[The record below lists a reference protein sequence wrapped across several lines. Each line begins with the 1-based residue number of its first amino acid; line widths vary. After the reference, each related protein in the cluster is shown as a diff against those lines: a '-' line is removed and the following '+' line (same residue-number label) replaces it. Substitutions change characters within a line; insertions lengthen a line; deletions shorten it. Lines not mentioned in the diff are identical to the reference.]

1 MNLED
6 PSPSPRTL
14 EHRLLRL
21 LQAVRDTKDTS
32 ARAELNMLLRDIPEA
47 RPIMARLMVD
57 EQTLISRL
65 RDDVIVELLEPTR
78 AQQTTPPMRSRWLA
92 WRPLTAMTAG
102 VVFGLFGASVLLG
115 FGPGGRWTEKVT
127 SLFRES
133 FESGPTPLM
142 TGVPQQLNQWSG
154 DLSEVV
160 GEQQGVKPAHGT
172 KMIRMLRADFEG
184 KSAAKLN
191 TYGDLMK
198 IVDVRPF
205 TRETNGG
212 EVVLSASAL
221 FNAANFPE
229 AERYDGVVTLYAV
242 DEIGYTEKNLL
253 NESLAHSCS
262 GPGLSLDRNPATWE
276 SATARLQLPAGTHFV
291 VVKVSVLRWTKN
303 KESLST
309 LPNPVNFSG
318 HFVDDVRSSIHIR
331 KIASNQRD

>member
-1 MNLED
+1 MNFED
-6 PSPSPRTL
+6 PTASPRTL

-21 LQAVRDTKDTS
+21 LQAARDTQDAS
-32 ARAELNMLLRDIPEA
+32 ARAQLNMLLRDNPEA

-57 EQTLISRL
+57 EQVLISRL
-65 RDDVIVELLEPTR
+65 REDGIVELLEPAPTHKTGPRMRTR
-78 AQQTTPPMRSRWLA
+78 WFA

-115 FGPGGRWTEKVT
+115 FGPGGRWTEKVS
-127 SLFRES
+127 SLFVES
-133 FESGPTPLM
+133 FEGGPAPLV

-154 DLSEVV
+154 DFSELV

-184 KSAAKLN
+184 KSVTKMN

-198 IVDVRPF
+198 IVDVRAF

-253 NESLAHSCS
+253 NDSLAHSCS

-291 VVKVSVLRWTKN
+291 VVKVSVRRWTKN

-318 HFVDDVRSSIHIR
+318 HFVDDVRSSIHVR
-331 KIASNQRD
+331 KIASNLRD

>member
-21 LQAVRDTKDTS
+21 LQAVRDTQDPS
-32 ARAELNMLLRDIPEA
+32 ARAELNMLLRDNPEA

-57 EQTLISRL
+57 EQALISRL
-65 RDDVIVELLEPTR
+65 REDGIVELLETAPTHKTAPRMR
-78 AQQTTPPMRSRWLA
+78 ARWFA

-115 FGPGGRWTEKVT
+115 FGPGGRWTEKVS
-127 SLFRES
+127 SLFVES
-133 FESGPTPLM
+133 FEGGPAPLV

-154 DLSEVV
+154 DFSELV

-184 KSAAKLN
+184 KSVTKMN

-198 IVDVRPF
+198 IVDVRAF

-253 NESLAHSCS
+253 NDSLAHSCS

-291 VVKVSVLRWTKN
+291 VVKVSVRRWTKN

-318 HFVDDVRSSIHIR
+318 HFVDDVRSSIHVR
-331 KIASNQRD
+331 KIASNLRD

>member
-21 LQAVRDTKDTS
+21 LQAVRDTLDTS
-32 ARAELNMLLRDIPEA
+32 ARAELNMLLRDNPEA

-57 EQTLISRL
+57 EEALISRL
-65 RDDVIVELLEPTR
+65 REDGIVELLEPAPTQK
-78 AQQTTPPMRSRWLA
+78 AAPKMQSRWFA
-92 WRPLTAMTAG
+92 SRTLTAMSAG
-102 VVFGLFGASVLLG
+102 VFFGLFGASMV
-115 FGPGGRWTEKVT
+115 FGTGGRWTEKVRP
-127 SLFRES
+127 LFAES
-133 FESGPTPLM
+133 FESGPVPLV
-142 TGVPQQLNQWSG
+142 TGVPQQPNQWSG

-184 KSAAKLN
+184 KSLTKMN

-221 FNAANFPE
+221 FNAASFPE
-229 AERYDGVVTLYAV
+229 AERYDGMVTLYAL
-242 DEIGYTEKNLL
+242 DEIGSTEINLL
-253 NESLAHSCS
+253 KDSLAHSCN
-262 GPGLSLDRNPATWE
+262 GLGLSLDRNPTTWE
-276 SATARLQLPAGTHFV
+276 SATTRLQLPAGTNFV
-291 VVKVSVLRWTKN
+291 VVKVSVRRMPKN
-303 KESLST
+303 KEPLST
-309 LPNPVNFSG
+309 LPNPITFSG
-318 HFVDDVRSSIHIR
+318 HFVDDVRSSIHVR

>member
-21 LQAVRDTKDTS
+21 ILAVRETQNPS
-32 ARAELNMLLRDIPEA
+32 ARAELNMLLRENAEA

-57 EQTLISRL
+57 EQALISRL
-65 RDDVIVELLEPTR
+65 REDGIVELLEPAPTHKTAPR
-78 AQQTTPPMRSRWLA
+78 MRTRWLA

-115 FGPGGRWTEKVT
+115 FGLGGRRTEKVT
-127 SLFRES
+127 SLFQES
-133 FESGPTPLM
+133 FESGPAPLV
-142 TGVPQQLNQWSG
+142 TGVPQELNRWSG

-184 KSAAKLN
+184 KSVTKMN

-198 IVDVRPF
+198 IVDVRAF

-253 NESLAHSCS
+253 NDSLAHSCS

-291 VVKVSVLRWTKN
+291 VVKVSVRRWTKN

-318 HFVDDVRSSIHIR
+318 HFVDDVRSSIHVR
-331 KIASNQRD
+331 KIASNLRD

>member
-21 LQAVRDTKDTS
+21 LQAVRDTQDTS

-57 EQTLISRL
+57 EQALISRL

-92 WRPLTAMTAG
+92 WRPLTAVAAG
-102 VVFGLFGASVLLG
+102 ILFGLFGASMV
-115 FGPGGRWTEKVT
+115 FGVGGRWTEKVT
-127 SLFRES
+127 SIFRES
-133 FESGPTPLM
+133 FESGPAPLV
-142 TGVPQQLNQWSG
+142 TGVPQQPNQWSG
-154 DLSEVV
+154 DFSELV

-184 KSAAKLN
+184 KSVTKLN

-212 EVVLSASAL
+212 EVVFSASAL
-221 FNAANFPE
+221 FNAASFPE

-242 DEIGYTEKNLL
+242 DEIGSTEKNLL
-253 NESLAHSCS
+253 KNSLAHTCN
-262 GPGLSLDRNPATWE
+262 GLGLSLDRNPTTWE
-276 SATARLQLPAGTHFV
+276 SATARLQLPAGTNFV
-291 VVKVSVLRWTKN
+291 ILKVSVRRMPKN
-303 KESLST
+303 KEPLST
-309 LPNPVNFSG
+309 LPNSITFSG
-318 HFVDDVRSSIHIR
+318 HFVDDVRASIHVR
-331 KIASNQRD
+331 KVVSDQRD

>member
-6 PSPSPRTL
+6 PAPPPRTL

-21 LQAVRDTKDTS
+21 LQAVRDTQDPS
-32 ARAELNMLLRDIPEA
+32 ARAELNMLLRDNPEA
-47 RPIMARLMVD
+47 RPTMARLMVD
-57 EQTLISRL
+57 EQALTSRL
-65 RDDVIVELLEPTR
+65 RDDSIVALLEPAPTHKTAPRMR
-78 AQQTTPPMRSRWLA
+78 ARWFA

-127 SLFRES
+127 SLFVES

-154 DLSEVV
+154 DFSEVV

-184 KSAAKLN
+184 KSVTKMN

-198 IVDVRPF
+198 IVDVRAF

-253 NESLAHSCS
+253 NDSLAHSCS

-291 VVKVSVLRWTKN
+291 VVKVSVRRWTKN

-318 HFVDDVRSSIHIR
+318 HFVDDVRSSIHVR
-331 KIASNQRD
+331 KIASNLRD

>member
-1 MNLED
+1 MNFED
-6 PSPSPRTL
+6 PSSSPRTL

-21 LQAVRDTKDTS
+21 LQAARDTQDAS
-32 ARAELNMLLRDIPEA
+32 ARAELNMLLRDNPEA

-57 EQTLISRL
+57 EQALISRL

-92 WRPLTAMTAG
+92 WRPLTAVAAG
-102 VVFGLFGASVLLG
+102 ILFGLFGASMV
-115 FGPGGRWTEKVT
+115 FGVGGRWTEKVT

-133 FESGPTPLM
+133 FETGPAPSM

-154 DLSEVV
+154 DFSELV
-160 GEQQGVKPAHGT
+160 GEQQGIKPAHGT

-184 KSAAKLN
+184 KSVTKLN

-212 EVVLSASAL
+212 EVVFSASAL
-221 FNAANFPE
+221 FNAASFPE

-242 DEIGYTEKNLL
+242 DEIGSTENNLL
-253 NESLAHSCS
+253 KNSLAHTCN
-262 GPGLSLDRNPATWE
+262 GLGLSLDRNPTTWE

-291 VVKVSVLRWTKN
+291 ILKVSVRRMPKN
-303 KESLST
+303 KEPLST
-309 LPNPVNFSG
+309 LPNPITFSG
-318 HFVDDVRSSIHIR
+318 HFVDDVRASIHVR
-331 KIASNQRD
+331 KVVSDQRD

>member
-21 LQAVRDTKDTS
+21 LQAVRDTLDTS
-32 ARAELNMLLRDIPEA
+32 ARAELNMLLRDNPEA

-57 EQTLISRL
+57 EQALISRL
-65 RDDVIVELLEPTR
+65 REDGIVELLEPAPTQK
-78 AQQTTPPMRSRWLA
+78 AAPKMQSRWFA
-92 WRPLTAMTAG
+92 SRTLTAMSAG
-102 VVFGLFGASVLLG
+102 VFFGLFGASMV
-115 FGPGGRWTEKVT
+115 FGTGGRWTEKVRP
-127 SLFRES
+127 LFAES
-133 FESGPTPLM
+133 FESGPVPLV
-142 TGVPQQLNQWSG
+142 TGVPQQPNQWSG

-184 KSAAKLN
+184 KSLTKLN

-198 IVDVRPF
+198 IVDVRAF

-221 FNAANFPE
+221 FNAATFPE
-229 AERYDGVVTLYAV
+229 AERYDGMVTLYAL
-242 DEIGYTEKNLL
+242 DEIGSTEINLL
-253 NESLAHSCS
+253 KDSLAHSCN
-262 GPGLSLDRNPATWE
+262 GLGLSLDRNPTTWE
-276 SATARLQLPAGTHFV
+276 SATTRLQLPAGTNFV
-291 VVKVSVLRWTKN
+291 VVKVSVRRMPKN
-303 KESLST
+303 KEPLST
-309 LPNPVNFSG
+309 LPNPITFSG
-318 HFVDDVRSSIHIR
+318 HFVDDVRSSIHVR

>member
-21 LQAVRDTKDTS
+21 LQAVRDTQDTS
-32 ARAELNMLLRDIPEA
+32 ARAELNMLLRDNPEA

-57 EQTLISRL
+57 EQALISRL
-65 RDDVIVELLEPTR
+65 REEGIVELLEPAPTHKTAPR
-78 AQQTTPPMRSRWLA
+78 MRTRWLA

-127 SLFRES
+127 TLFVES
-133 FESGPTPLM
+133 FESGPAPSV
-142 TGVPQQLNQWSG
+142 TGVPQQLSQWSG
-154 DLSEVV
+154 DFSELV
-160 GEQQGVKPAHGT
+160 GEQQGIKPAHGT

-184 KSAAKLN
+184 KSVTKLN

-198 IVDVRPF
+198 IVDVRAF

-221 FNAANFPE
+221 FNAATFPE

-253 NESLAHSCS
+253 NDSLAHSCS
-262 GPGLSLDRNPATWE
+262 GLGLSLDRNPATWE

-291 VVKVSVLRWTKN
+291 VVKVSVRRWTKN

-318 HFVDDVRSSIHIR
+318 HFVDDVRSSIHVR

>member
-6 PSPSPRTL
+6 PAPPPRTL

-21 LQAVRDTKDTS
+21 LQAVRDTQDPS
-32 ARAELNMLLRDIPEA
+32 ARAELNMLLRDNPEA
-47 RPIMARLMVD
+47 RPTMARLMVD
-57 EQTLISRL
+57 EQALTSRL
-65 RDDVIVELLEPTR
+65 RDDSIVALLEPAPTHKTAPRMR
-78 AQQTTPPMRSRWLA
+78 ARWFA
-92 WRPLTAMTAG
+92 WRPLTAMTTG

-127 SLFRES
+127 SLFVES

-154 DLSEVV
+154 DLSEVI

-198 IVDVRPF
+198 IVDVRAF

-242 DEIGYTEKNLL
+242 DEIGYTEKTLL
-253 NESLAHSCS
+253 NDSLAHSCN
-262 GPGLSLDRNPATWE
+262 GLGLSLDRNPTTWE
-276 SATARLQLPAGTHFV
+276 SATTRLQLPAGTHFV
-291 VVKVSVLRWTKN
+291 VVKVSVRRMPKN
-303 KESLST
+303 KEPLST
-309 LPNPVNFSG
+309 LPNPITFSG
-318 HFVDDVRSSIHIR
+318 HFVDDVRASIHVR

>member
-1 MNLED
+1 MSFED
-6 PSPSPRTL
+6 PTASPRTL

-21 LQAVRDTKDTS
+21 LQAARDTQDAS

-57 EQTLISRL
+57 EQALISRL

-92 WRPLTAMTAG
+92 WRPLTAVAAG
-102 VVFGLFGASVLLG
+102 ILFGLFGASMV
-115 FGPGGRWTEKVT
+115 FGVGGRWTEKVT

-133 FESGPTPLM
+133 FETGPAPSV

-154 DLSEVV
+154 DFSELV
-160 GEQQGVKPAHGT
+160 GEQQGIKPAHGT

-184 KSAAKLN
+184 KSVTKLN

-212 EVVLSASAL
+212 EVVFSASAL
-221 FNAANFPE
+221 FNAASFPE

-242 DEIGYTEKNLL
+242 DEIGSTEKNLL
-253 NESLAHSCS
+253 KNSLAHTCN
-262 GPGLSLDRNPATWE
+262 GLGLSLDRNPTTWE

-291 VVKVSVLRWTKN
+291 ILKVSVRRMPKN
-303 KESLST
+303 KEPLST
-309 LPNPVNFSG
+309 LPNPITFSG
-318 HFVDDVRSSIHIR
+318 HFVDDVRASIHVR
-331 KIASNQRD
+331 KVVSDQRD

>member
-21 LQAVRDTKDTS
+21 LQAVRDTQDAS

-57 EQTLISRL
+57 EQALISRL

-92 WRPLTAMTAG
+92 WRPLTAVAAG
-102 VVFGLFGASVLLG
+102 ILFGLFGASMV
-115 FGPGGRWTEKVT
+115 FGVGGRWTEKVT
-127 SLFRES
+127 SLFVES
-133 FESGPTPLM
+133 FESGPAPLM
-142 TGVPQQLNQWSG
+142 TGVPQELNRWSG

-191 TYGDLMK
+191 TYGDLIK
-198 IVDVRPF
+198 IVDVRAF

-221 FNAANFPE
+221 FNAATFPE

-242 DEIGYTEKNLL
+242 DEIGSTEKNLL
-253 NESLAHSCS
+253 KDSLAHSCN
-262 GPGLSLDRNPATWE
+262 GLGLSLDRNPATWE
-276 SATARLQLPAGTHFV
+276 SATSRLQLPAGTHFV
-291 VVKVSVLRWTKN
+291 VVKVSVRRWTKN

-318 HFVDDVRSSIHIR
+318 HFVDDVRSSIHVR

>member
-21 LQAVRDTKDTS
+21 LQAVRDTQDTS
-32 ARAELNMLLRDIPEA
+32 ARAELNMLLRDNPEA

-57 EQTLISRL
+57 EEALISRL

-92 WRPLTAMTAG
+92 WRPLTAVAAG
-102 VVFGLFGASVLLG
+102 ILFGLFGASMV
-115 FGPGGRWTEKVT
+115 FGVGGRWTEKVT

-133 FESGPTPLM
+133 FETGPAPSV

-154 DLSEVV
+154 DFSELV
-160 GEQQGVKPAHGT
+160 GEQQGIKPAHGT

-184 KSAAKLN
+184 KSVTKLN

-221 FNAANFPE
+221 FNAATFPE
-229 AERYDGVVTLYAV
+229 AERYDGMVTLYAL
-242 DEIGYTEKNLL
+242 DEIGSTEINLL
-253 NESLAHSCS
+253 KDSLAHSCN
-262 GPGLSLDRNPATWE
+262 GLGLSLDRNPTTWE
-276 SATARLQLPAGTHFV
+276 SATARLQLPAGTNFV
-291 VVKVSVLRWTKN
+291 ILKVSVRHMPKN
-303 KESLST
+303 KEPLST
-309 LPNPVNFSG
+309 LPNPITFSG
-318 HFVDDVRSSIHIR
+318 HFVDDVRASIHVR
-331 KIASNQRD
+331 KVMSDQRD

>member
-6 PSPSPRTL
+6 PSSSPRTL

-21 LQAVRDTKDTS
+21 LQAARDTQDAS

-57 EQTLISRL
+57 EQALISRL

-92 WRPLTAMTAG
+92 WRPLTAVAAG
-102 VVFGLFGASVLLG
+102 ILFGLFGASMV
-115 FGPGGRWTEKVT
+115 FGVGGRWTEKVT

-133 FESGPTPLM
+133 FETGPAPSV

-154 DLSEVV
+154 DFSELV
-160 GEQQGVKPAHGT
+160 GEQQGIKPAHGT

-184 KSAAKLN
+184 KSVTKLN

-212 EVVLSASAL
+212 EVVFSASAL
-221 FNAANFPE
+221 FNAATFPE

-242 DEIGYTEKNLL
+242 DEIGSTEINLL
-253 NESLAHSCS
+253 KDSLAHTCN
-262 GPGLSLDRNPATWE
+262 GLGLSLDRNPTTWE
-276 SATARLQLPAGTHFV
+276 SATARLQLPAGTNFV
-291 VVKVSVLRWTKN
+291 ILKVSVRRMPKN
-303 KESLST
+303 KEPLST
-309 LPNPVNFSG
+309 LPNSITFSG
-318 HFVDDVRSSIHIR
+318 HFVDDVRASIHVR
-331 KIASNQRD
+331 KVVSDQRD

>member
-1 MNLED
+1 MNFED
-6 PSPSPRTL
+6 PTASPRTL

-21 LQAVRDTKDTS
+21 LQAARDTQDAS
-32 ARAELNMLLRDIPEA
+32 ARAELNMLLRDNPEA

-57 EQTLISRL
+57 EQALISRL

-92 WRPLTAMTAG
+92 WRPLTAVAAG
-102 VVFGLFGASVLLG
+102 ILFGLFGASMV
-115 FGPGGRWTEKVT
+115 FGVGGRWTEKVT

-133 FESGPTPLM
+133 FETGPAPSM

-154 DLSEVV
+154 DFSELV
-160 GEQQGVKPAHGT
+160 GEQQGIKPAHGT

-184 KSAAKLN
+184 KSVTKLN

-212 EVVLSASAL
+212 EVVFSASAL
-221 FNAANFPE
+221 FNAATFPE

-242 DEIGYTEKNLL
+242 DEIGSTENNLL
-253 NESLAHSCS
+253 KNSLAHTCN
-262 GPGLSLDRNPATWE
+262 GLGLSLDRNPTTWE

-291 VVKVSVLRWTKN
+291 ILKVSVRRMPKN
-303 KESLST
+303 KEPLST
-309 LPNPVNFSG
+309 LPNPITFSG
-318 HFVDDVRSSIHIR
+318 HFVDDVRASIHVR
-331 KIASNQRD
+331 KVVSDQRD

>member
-1 MNLED
+1 MSFED
-6 PSPSPRTL
+6 PTASPRTL

-21 LQAVRDTKDTS
+21 LQAARDTQDAS

-57 EQTLISRL
+57 EQALISRL

-92 WRPLTAMTAG
+92 WRPLTAVAAG
-102 VVFGLFGASVLLG
+102 ILFGLFGASMV
-115 FGPGGRWTEKVT
+115 FGVGGRWTEKVT

-133 FESGPTPLM
+133 FETGPAPSV

-154 DLSEVV
+154 DFSELV
-160 GEQQGVKPAHGT
+160 GEQQGIKPAHGT

-184 KSAAKLN
+184 KSVTKLN

-212 EVVLSASAL
+212 EVVFSASAL
-221 FNAANFPE
+221 FNAASFPE

-242 DEIGYTEKNLL
+242 DEIGSTENNLL
-253 NESLAHSCS
+253 KNSLAHTCN
-262 GPGLSLDRNPATWE
+262 GLGLSLDRNPTTWE

-291 VVKVSVLRWTKN
+291 ILKVSVRRMLKN
-303 KESLST
+303 KEPLST
-309 LPNPVNFSG
+309 LPNPITFSG
-318 HFVDDVRSSIHIR
+318 HFVDDVRASIHVR
-331 KIASNQRD
+331 KVVSDQRD

>member
-6 PSPSPRTL
+6 PSSSPRTL

-21 LQAVRDTKDTS
+21 LQAARDTQDAS

-57 EQTLISRL
+57 EQALISRL

-78 AQQTTPPMRSRWLA
+78 AQQTTPPIRSRWLA

-127 SLFRES
+127 SLFWES
-133 FESGPTPLM
+133 FESGPAPSV
-142 TGVPQQLNQWSG
+142 TGVPQQLSQWSG
-154 DLSEVV
+154 DFSELV
-160 GEQQGVKPAHGT
+160 GEQQGIKPAHGT

-184 KSAAKLN
+184 KSVTKLN
-191 TYGDLMK
+191 TYGDLMN
-198 IVDVRPF
+198 IVDVRAF

-221 FNAANFPE
+221 FNAATFPE
-229 AERYDGVVTLYAV
+229 AERYDGVVTLYAL
-242 DEIGYTEKNLL
+242 DEIGSTEKNLL
-253 NESLAHSCS
+253 KDSLAHSCS

-276 SATARLQLPAGTHFV
+276 SATARLQLPTGTHFV
-291 VVKVSVLRWTKN
+291 VVKVSVRRWTKN

-318 HFVDDVRSSIHIR
+318 HFVDDVRSSIHVR

>member
-1 MNLED
+1 MNFED
-6 PSPSPRTL
+6 PTASPRSL

-21 LQAVRDTKDTS
+21 LQAARNTQDAS

-57 EQTLISRL
+57 EQALISRL

-78 AQQTTPPMRSRWLA
+78 AQQTTPPIRSRWLA
-92 WRPLTAMTAG
+92 WRPLTAVAAG
-102 VVFGLFGASVLLG
+102 ILFGLFGASMV
-115 FGPGGRWTEKVT
+115 FGVGGRWTEKVT

-133 FESGPTPLM
+133 FETGPAPSV
-142 TGVPQQLNQWSG
+142 TGVPQQPNQWSG
-154 DLSEVV
+154 DFSELV
-160 GEQQGVKPAHGT
+160 GEQQGIKPAHGT

-184 KSAAKLN
+184 KSVTKMN

-221 FNAANFPE
+221 FNAATFPE

-242 DEIGYTEKNLL
+242 DEIGSTEKNLL
-253 NESLAHSCS
+253 KNSLAHTCN
-262 GPGLSLDRNPATWE
+262 GLGLSLDRNPTTWE
-276 SATARLQLPAGTHFV
+276 SATARLQLPAGTNFV
-291 VVKVSVLRWTKN
+291 ILKVSVRRMPKN
-303 KESLST
+303 KEPLST
-309 LPNPVNFSG
+309 LPNSITFSG
-318 HFVDDVRSSIHIR
+318 HFVDDVRASIHVR
-331 KIASNQRD
+331 KVVSDQRD